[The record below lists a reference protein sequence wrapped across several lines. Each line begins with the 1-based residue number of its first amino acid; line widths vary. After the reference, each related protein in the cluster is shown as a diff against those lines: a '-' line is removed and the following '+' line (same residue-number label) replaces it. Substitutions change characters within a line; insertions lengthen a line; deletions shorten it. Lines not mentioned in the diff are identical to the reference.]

1 MVNSD
6 PVVKKIGS
14 ELELDVDCGSIEDSG
29 AGWDNFEDKNPLVD
43 P

>member
-1 MVNSD
+1 MAISD
-6 PVVKKIGS
+6 PVVKNIGS
-14 ELELDVDCGSIEDSG
+14 ELELDIDCGSTEDSG